1 MIKTPAGAALT
12 RAPSAPSW
20 LSRDA
25 KAEWKRA
32 LPGLVARGIITTADL
47 ANFENYCVAVGRV
60 REIERELQKTFSL
73 PLCRAQDK
81 AIASARQLAVELG
94 LTPVSRSKP
103 AMIDN
108 DDSEDASD
116 LALR

>member
-32 LPGLVARGIITTADL
+32 LPGLVARSVITATDL

-60 REIERELQKTFSL
+60 REIERALQVAFDL

-81 AIASARQLAVELG
+81 AIATSRQLATELG
-94 LTPVSRSKP
+94 LTPISRSR
-103 AMIDN
+103 AAIAGEG
-108 DDSEDASD
+108 DDDASAYLD
-116 LALR
+116 